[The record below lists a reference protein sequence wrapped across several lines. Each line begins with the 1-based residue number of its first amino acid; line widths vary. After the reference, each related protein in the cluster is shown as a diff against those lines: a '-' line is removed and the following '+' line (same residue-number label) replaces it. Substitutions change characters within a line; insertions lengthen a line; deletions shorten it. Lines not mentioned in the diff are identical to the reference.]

1 MPREMPTSILLGLQS
16 CMPSSLSSQRFK
28 SASLDANDSKTQAC
42 IQKTCRALACISA
55 GAIRVG
61 PTALQR
67 RCGFRTLAGT
77 ALIGITP
84 AHTPNHQCLAEAPAR
99 RLATGA
105 LSLHALAYGLLIN
118 ALEPPLGAS
127 AGVISGLPWG
137 LVARPRAPLSPP
149 ASGRSSGC
157 RDPAAGAHRAGCRRS
172 GAGPGQ
178 SASAGRP
185 IRRAPG

>member
-28 SASLDANDSKTQAC
+28 SGSLDANGSKTQAS
-42 IQKTCRALACISA
+42 IQKTCWALACISA
-55 GAIRVG
+55 RAIRAE
-61 PTALQR
+61 PAALQG

-77 ALIGITP
+77 VLIGITP
-84 AHTPNHQCLAEAPAR
+84 AHTPSHQCLGEAPAR

-105 LSLHALAYGLLIN
+105 LSLHAVAYGLLIT
-118 ALEPPLGAS
+118 ALKPPLGAS

-149 ASGRSSGC
+149 ASGRSSRC
-157 RDPAAGAHRAGCRRS
+157 RDPAAAAHRAGFRRS

-178 SASAGRP
+178 SASADRP